1 MPRQLTRQ
9 MTLGVFSSVCLVV
22 CGVVV
27 TLTILAVNNICNVDK
42 YLTNLL
48 RKSWST
54 FCFTEYYPSD
64 DSKFASKSSTRSNFQ
79 SEVAS
84 WSHSVTLDAQYI
96 TSKATQLSDVMVE
109 EARFDDARIGNHD
122 NSAQALWYTNVPM
135 HTSENYSVGNV
146 EYCTSNLDIDVGY
159 GRENP
164 ACSHVTSCDHIYVN
178 CHVIETFGLP
188 YCSILTPAA
197 SSESHPDVHCP
208 SSPSY

>member
-1 MPRQLTRQ
+1 MYFSVDKEMPRQLTRQ
-9 MTLGVFSSVCLVV
+9 MSLGVLSSVCLVV

-27 TLTILAVNNICNVDK
+27 TLTILAVNNIYNVDK

-64 DSKFASKSSTRSNFQ
+64 DIKFASKPSTRSNFQ

-84 WSHSVTLDAQYI
+84 WSHSVTLDTEYVA
-96 TSKATQLSDVMVE
+96 SKAAQLSDIMVE

-122 NSAQALWYTNVPM
+122 NSALWYTNVPM

-146 EYCTSNLDIDVGY
+146 GYCTSNLDIDVGY

-197 SSESHPDVHCP
+197 SS
-208 SSPSY
+208 SPSY